1 MRHVLAATV
10 ALAAVVAA
18 AVPTPA
24 EASMSSAWRTRNTGL
39 DSDGKCTRRAFNAM
53 KAANLDAKASGNQ
66 GVYGANRDTIAYAIC
81 QNNGGFVT
89 IFCASDRPNSGNYT
103 TQVCDTVSRFMEK

>member
-1 MRHVLAATV
+1 
-10 ALAAVVAA
+10 
-18 AVPTPA
+18 
-24 EASMSSAWRTRNTGL
+24 
-39 DSDGKCTRRAFNAM
+39 M